1 VNTDLSIIIVAYHCR
16 DDLARCLEALGAGAG
31 DLRAETIVVDNA
43 SDDGTA
49 EMVRE
54 RFPEVRLIANTTNRG
69 FAAANNQGLAVASGR
84 HILFLNP
91 DTRPAEGALAVLVR
105 TLDADADLGA
115 VGPQLQNPDGSVQPS
130 VRTDPTLAA
139 LLHQYTPLRLL
150 RVLAPAYDRY
160 KRRDLDFRSAADID
174 TLMGAALCVPRRVLD
189 EVGPMDERFFV
200 YYDDADLCLRIRQ
213 AGYRVRFEPAACI
226 IHVGGVSAEH
236 AASSVLYLR
245 SLYRFLYKHHGR
257 VRGCLMVNALRVG
270 LWLREALQLLVEAS
284 AALVLLLVGR
294 LDRARRRAR
303 RARRAVRYLC
313 LDHWR
318 TLFV

>member
-1 VNTDLSIIIVAYHCR
+1 VKPDLSIIIVAYHCR
-16 DDLARCLEALGAGAG
+16 DDLARSLAS
-31 DLRAETIVVDNA
+31 LRPSPASASTEIIVVDNA
-43 SDDGTA
+43 SGDGTA

-54 RFPEVRLIANTTNRG
+54 RFPEVRLIPNAENRG

-84 HILFLNP
+84 HVLFLNP

-105 TLDADADLGA
+105 TLDADAGLGA
-115 VGPQLQNPDGSVQPS
+115 VGPQLLNPDGSVQPS
-130 VRTDPTLAA
+130 VRTDPTPAA

-150 RVLAPAYDRY
+150 RVLAPAYHRY
-160 KRRDLDFRSAADID
+160 KRRDFDFASAADVD

-200 YYDDADLCLRIRQ
+200 YQDDADLCLRIRQ
-213 AGYRVRFEPAACI
+213 AGYRVRFEPAARI
-226 IHVGGVSAEH
+226 THVGGVSAEH

-257 VRGCLMVNALRVG
+257 VKGWGMVNALRVG
-270 LWLREALQLLVEAS
+270 LWLREALQVLVEAS